1 MGRAHEE
8 RVDEY
13 LRRDKIR
20 NGIGRYNISELTD
33 KLECHIRQYMVHNRK
48 HQHNSAI
55 HHYIVMFDLVE
66 ERGVLISACNVK
78 DVHET

>member
-1 MGRAHEE
+1 MFNAF
-8 RVDEY
+8 
-13 LRRDKIR
+13 
-20 NGIGRYNISELTD
+20 ISELTD

-66 ERGVLISACNVK
+66 ERGVLISACDVK